1 MDPFSGI
8 VLATGILFA
17 FNLSNLAGKV
27 IVIVLFGSSAIVWS
41 IMLAKWREIRDA
53 TRANT
58 RFINS
63 FSAMDNVFDMF
74 GKGTLH
80 DMSPFFH
87 IYRAVCETLE
97 VELQERNAN
106 LKEVQNNPALLADS
120 DILLARNAGERAMI
134 MRLKIL
140 EKNMTLLATAVTAAP
155 FLGLLGT
162 VWGIMDSFS
171 NIVISGS
178 NTLKAVAPGIA
189 GALLTTVVG
198 LLVAL
203 PSAIGYNFLSV
214 RIQQSAVDMESFL
227 EELLAEIEKIK
238 QKK

>member
-1 MDPFSGI
+1 MDSLLGMI
-8 VLATGILFA
+8 LATGIVFA

-27 IVIVLFGSSAIVWS
+27 IVIILFAGSAVVWS
-41 IMLAKWREIRDA
+41 IMLAKARELRETI
-53 TRANT
+53 RANA
-58 RFINS
+58 RFIDL
-63 FSAMDNVFDMF
+63 FSATDNVFDMF
-74 GKGTLH
+74 WKGSLH
-80 DMSPFFH
+80 VTSPFFH

-97 VELQERNAN
+97 VELRERGAN
-106 LKEVQNNPALLADS
+106 LKEIQNTPALLITS
-120 DILLARNAGERAMI
+120 DMTLARNAGERTMI
-134 MRLKIL
+134 MQLKIL

-203 PSAIGYNFLSV
+203 PSAIGYNFLST

-227 EELLAEIEKIK
+227 EEVLAEMEKIK
-238 QKK
+238 QGK

>member
-1 MDPFSGI
+1 MDSLLGVI
-8 VLATGILFA
+8 LATGIVFA

-27 IVIVLFGSSAIVWS
+27 IVIILFAGSAVVWS
-41 IMLAKWREIRDA
+41 IMLAKSRELRETI
-53 TRANT
+53 RANA
-58 RFINS
+58 RFMDL
-63 FSAMDNVFDMF
+63 FSTMDNMFDMF
-74 GKGTLH
+74 WEGSLH
-80 DMSPFFH
+80 ATAPFFH
-87 IYRAVCETLE
+87 IYRTVCETLE
-97 VELQERNAN
+97 TELRERGAN
-106 LKEVQNNPALLADS
+106 LKEIQNSPALLIAS
-120 DILLARNAGERAMI
+120 DITLARNAGERAMI
-134 MRLKIL
+134 MQLKIM

-203 PSAIGYNFLSV
+203 PSAIGYNFLST
-214 RIQQSAVDMESFL
+214 RIHQSAVDMESFL
-227 EELLAEIEKIK
+227 EELLAEMEKIK
-238 QKK
+238 QRK